1 MLSRAIDIFLSQDIL
16 NGSYH
21 DIQRMLLLFEFGNR
35 LGCLRKSHYS
45 ARAHDNN
52 DIIFRNRRQKQFFI
66 IWCEGNYIFI
76 WF

>member
-35 LGCLRKSHYS
+35 LGCLSDLTTQQEHTITMIS
-45 ARAHDNN
+45 
-52 DIIFRNRRQKQFFI
+52 FFEQKTKTVF
-66 IWCEGNYIFI
+66 YYLV
-76 WF
+76 